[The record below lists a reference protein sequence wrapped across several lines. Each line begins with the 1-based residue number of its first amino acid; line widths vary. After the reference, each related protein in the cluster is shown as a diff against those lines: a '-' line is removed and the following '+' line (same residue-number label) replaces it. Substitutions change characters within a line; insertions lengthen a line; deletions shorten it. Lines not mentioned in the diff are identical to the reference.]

1 MESQACVQLQY
12 SLTRLDE
19 IEAAIRILQE
29 KLITEEASALPDIEN
44 TLRAYAFDIK
54 SEERQ
59 IRSYIH
65 TLEKAHKERSSD
77 EVDQALKD
85 IGSPASLDRSF
96 EGGIVSLTIK
106 PEVLEKLKSYTT
118 AIEALKNADA
128 TTLTVSSD
136 MDKIAALPTTLWTTP
151 RSNLDIL
158 ILKHPVGRET
168 ANVTTEKER
177 DELTEKMDTLGYRPL
192 EISELIALGILKPE
206 FTKDGPLNSLKK
218 YSLGGHGRVP
228 YLCRRGDERRLDSR
242 WSSDDWRGRNR
253 FLFVRK

>member
-1 MESQACVQLQY
+1 MQPEACTQLQY

-218 YSLGGHGRVP
+218 YSLDGFGRLPLLFRNDAIRV
-228 YLCRRGDERRLDSR
+228 LDAGWSDSR
-242 WSSDDWRGRNR
+242 WYVLIPI
-253 FLFVRK
+253 LFTRK